1 MASVADNIRGK
12 KPWTS
17 LSSTEQRAAEDAGYN
32 QRSWTTEIGP
42 TNTPPPSGGAAAPT
56 SDMFVKL
63 GKLLET
69 SIQMY

>member
-42 TNTPPPSGGAAAPT
+42 TNTPPPSGGGRSNLRHVCKIRKT
-56 SDMFVKL
+56 SYRK
-63 GKLLET
+63 GT
-69 SIQMY
+69 